1 MELPVQITYR
11 GLDPSEALTE
21 LIRSE
26 AQKLEKFVPRMV
38 ACRVLVE
45 REQHHLRN
53 GAPFRVR
60 IDLTAPG
67 AEFAIDTGKTLRTL
81 APDDEAAARRKSADI
96 DAAHK
101 DPALAVRDAFR
112 RARRR
117 MQDFARGRVGSHVRS
132 SVR

>member
-11 GLDPSEALTE
+11 GLDPSEALSD
-21 LIRSE
+21 LIHKE
-26 AQKLEKFVPRMV
+26 ADKLGTFFDRII

-45 REQHHLRN
+45 REQRHLRS
-53 GAPFRVR
+53 GAPFTVR
-60 IDLTAPG
+60 IDLTVPG
-67 AEFAIDTGKTLRTL
+67 AELTIDTAKSLRTL
-81 APDDEAAARRKSADI
+81 APDDETAARRKSADI

-117 MQDFARGRVGSHVRS
+117 TQDFARGKMGPHVRS